1 MRRRRTSALV
11 TAALAALV
19 APLTAVAAGPA
30 SAGPAPD
37 TAAPDTAAADET
49 PRHGLKGEYY
59 TSSAEG
65 VFDFDEL
72 HATILDRNIEFGDL
86 NPIFDSLTGQA
97 DGTAA
102 RWTGRLQPS
111 ETETY
116 TFSMIGDNGF
126 RLWIDGELMID
137 NWVDNWDV
145 EKFAE
150 PITLEAGRMYDI
162 KVEMFENW
170 GGSHLRLF
178 WQSPSQDKQVVPAD
192 NFYVP
197 EGWDPPGPRS
207 AELVPDGTTL
217 SMDFDEA
224 LAPLPDGST
233 EHFSVEV
240 GGTPWPA
247 TAATRDEADP
257 SIVDLE
263 LEEPIPGVGD
273 PVIRATYDGEG
284 GVTAADGAD
293 LEAFN
298 VPVENNSTYTI
309 KTRWADDVDPD
320 NPLPEY
326 PRPQMTRDE
335 WQNLNGTWQFA
346 AAEEGEAPP
355 FGQTLDEE
363 IVVPYP
369 VESELSE
376 LQRHEER
383 MWYRRTFTVP
393 EKWSGQRLKLNFGAV
408 DYKATVYV
416 NGEQVATHSGGYD
429 AFTADITDAL
439 RPGGEQE
446 LIVRVEDPTDE
457 GNQPVGKQRLN
468 PGGIF
473 YTSVSGIWQTVWME
487 PVPDASVT
495 RLDMTPDV
503 AAESLDLTVRAEGT
517 TDQVVVATAY
527 KGKKPIGSVS
537 GAPGEKLSVPV
548 PKPKL
553 WSPRKPFLYDLKVQ
567 LRDADTGEVVDSV
580 GSYFGMRTVSKGM
593 VDGTMRML
601 LNGKPVY
608 QHGPLDQ
615 GFWPDG
621 IYTAPTD
628 EALKYDIEQT
638 KRMGFN
644 TIRKHV
650 KVEPARWYYWADKLG
665 VIVWQDMPSMART
678 PDEAGRQQFEHELQ
692 EMVTENRS
700 HPSITMWVPFNEA
713 WGIYDAGRI
722 ADEVKAWD
730 PSRLVSANSGSNNFP
745 PDPGNGDLV
754 DDHIYVG
761 PGTPRPPS
769 NTRASVLSEYGGLAL
784 SVFGHQWTGTGWGY
798 NTEPDK
804 EALTNRYLQL
814 NERLKELAACNGL
827 SGSIYTQ
834 TTDVETE
841 LNGLMTYDREVDKM
855 NVGAIRASNLEL
867 INSGSH
873 PECTE

>member
-1 MRRRRTSALV
+1 MHERRRSTLVGAVLVALIGQLLAV
-11 TAALAALV
+11 TA
-19 APLTAVAAGPA
+19 G
-30 SAGPAPD
+30 
-37 TAAPDTAAADET
+37 TAAAEEQ

-72 HATILDRNIEFGDL
+72 KATILDRSIEFGDL
-86 NPIFDSLTGQA
+86 NPVFDSLTGQA

-111 ETETY
+111 ESDTY

-126 RLWIDGELMID
+126 RLWIDGELLID

-162 KVEMFENW
+162 KVELFENF

-178 WQSPSQDKQVVPAD
+178 WQSSNQDKQVVPAD
-192 NFYVP
+192 QFYVP
-197 EGWDPPGPRS
+197 EGWDPPGPLTAEVS
-207 AELVPDGTTL
+207 ADGTAL
-217 SMDFDEA
+217 SMDFEEQ
-224 LAPLPDGST
+224 LAALPDT
-233 EHFSVEV
+233 AAEHFTVDV
-240 GGTPWPA
+240 GGTEWPA
-247 TAATRDEADP
+247 VSATRDDADP
-257 SIVDLE
+257 SVVE
-263 LEEPIPGVGD
+263 LGLSEPIPGVGD
-273 PVIRATYDGEG
+273 SVVRVSYDGAG
-284 GVTAADGAD
+284 GVSTAEGAD

-298 VPVENNSTYTI
+298 VPAENNSTYTI
-309 KTRWADDVDPD
+309 TTRWADDVDPH

-326 PRPQMTRDE
+326 PRPQMTRGE
-335 WQNLNGTWQFA
+335 WENLNGTWEFA

-355 FGQTLDEE
+355 FGQTLDER
-363 IVVPYP
+363 IVVPFP
-369 VESELSE
+369 VESKLSG

-393 EKWSGQRLKLNFGAV
+393 DEWSGQRLQLNFGAV
-408 DYKATVYV
+408 DHEATVFV

-429 AFTADITDAL
+429 AFSADVTDAL
-439 RPGGEQE
+439 RPGAEQE

-457 GNQPVGKQRLN
+457 GMQPVGKQRLN

-503 AAESLDLTVRAEGT
+503 AGESLDLTVQADGV

-527 KGKKPIGSVS
+527 KGKKPVGTAT
-537 GAPGEKLSVPV
+537 GARGETISVPV

-553 WSPRKPFLYDLKVQ
+553 WSPRKPFLYDLKVE
-567 LRDADTGEVVDSV
+567 LRDAAGDEVVDSV
-580 GSYFGMRTVSKGM
+580 GSYFGMRTISTGM
-593 VDGTMRML
+593 VDGTRRML

-628 EALKYDIEQT
+628 EALKYDLEQT
-638 KRMGFN
+638 QRMGFN
-644 TIRKHV
+644 TVRKHV

-665 VIVWQDMPSMART
+665 LIVWQDMPSMDGT
-678 PDEAGRQQFEHELQ
+678 PDDAGKAQFEHELR
-692 EMVTENRS
+692 EMVTENWS
-700 HPSITMWVPFNEA
+700 HPSIVMWVPFNEA

-722 ADEVKAWD
+722 ADEVKEWD
-730 PSRLVSANSGSNNFP
+730 PSRLVSANSGSNIFQ
-745 PDPGNGDLV
+745 PDPGNGDIV

-769 NTRASVLSEYGGLAL
+769 DTRAAALSEYGGLAL

-798 NTEPDK
+798 NTEPDS
-804 EALTNRYLQL
+804 EALTNRYISL
-814 NERLKELAACNGL
+814 NERLMELAACNGL
-827 SGSIYTQ
+827 SASIYTQ

-855 NVGAIRASNLEL
+855 DVGAIRASNLDL

-873 PECTE
+873 PQCTE